1 MTALLGSISVL
12 YHFAMLAGP
21 RHLMFSVAAVTL
33 ATALHAAPMT
43 RDAVRVQVQELSE
56 LGQHLFMDPRLSAS
70 GQLAC
75 ATCHDPTNG
84 FAPRNALP
92 VQFGGPDMH
101 SQGVRA
107 VPSLTYLQAVPPFTE
122 HFFESDDEGD
132 GSTDNGPTGG
142 LNWDGRSDTAHD
154 QVRFPLLSPYE
165 MANGSEAD
173 VVHRAIAAGYGP
185 ALVKAFRPA
194 VLTET
199 AATYAGIAKS
209 LEVYEEDWKTF
220 YPYSSKYDAYL
231 AGKATLTAQ
240 EARGLAAFED
250 PDKGNC
256 ASCHISRPANDGEP
270 PQFTDFGLIAVGAP
284 RNMAIPA
291 NKDPTYFDLGVCG
304 PLRTDM
310 TNHPEYCGLFRT
322 PSLRNVALRHSFFHN
337 GVFHSL
343 RDVVAFYVTRDTDP
357 GRWYPKRPDGSI
369 AVFDDLPKQYHANL
383 NNDPPFGGKPGD
395 KPALTDQEVGDIVVF
410 LGTLTD
416 GWTPD

>member
-1 MTALLGSISVL
+1 
-12 YHFAMLAGP
+12 MLAGA
-21 RHLMFSVAAVTL
+21 RHLIFSIAAAAF

-43 RDAVRVQVQELSE
+43 RQAVRTHVQDLSE
-56 LGQHLFMDPRLSAS
+56 LGQRLFMDPRLSAS

-75 ATCHDPTNG
+75 ATCHDPTNR

-92 VQFGGPDMH
+92 VQAGGPDMH

-107 VPSLTYLQAVPPFTE
+107 TPSLTYLQAVPPFTE

-132 GSTDNGPTGG
+132 ESVDNGPTGG
-142 LNWDGRSDTAHD
+142 LNWDGRSDTPHD
-154 QVRFPLLSPYE
+154 QARFPLLSAFE
-165 MANGSEAD
+165 MANASEAD
-173 VVHRAIAAGYGP
+173 VVRRALAAGYGP
-185 ALVKAFRPA
+185 ALVKAAGPA
-194 VLTET
+194 ALTD
-199 AATYAGIAKS
+199 AAVAYAGIAKA
-209 LEVYEEDWKTF
+209 LEVYEQDWKTF

-231 AGKATLTAQ
+231 AGKAALTAQ
-240 EARGLAAFED
+240 ESRGLAAFED

-270 PQFTDFGLIAVGAP
+270 PQFTDFGLIAIGAP

-291 NKDPTYFDLGVCG
+291 NKDQAYFDLGVCG

-310 TNHPEYCGLFRT
+310 AGHKEYCGLFRT

-343 RDVVAFYVTRDTDP
+343 RDVVAFYATRDTDP
-357 GRWYPKRPDGSI
+357 GRWYPKRADGSVD
-369 AVFDDLPKQYHANL
+369 VFNDLPQQYRANL
-383 NNDPPFGGKPGD
+383 NNEPPFGGKRGD
-395 KPALTDQEVGDIVVF
+395 KPALSDQEIDDIVVF

-416 GWTPD
+416 GWTPDQ